1 MLESGGQRLPELNG
15 LQVSFFFFFS
25 DKLNDFF
32 KNITLLP
39 DSHIALRSL
48 GVNFKMHKY
57 FSILASSLER
67 QSDVLGE
74 HRLTS
79 NSQPQFQSSLSVI
92 CSASVSPTA
101 ETVSDLTHMHTVG
114 RLHRATSVLLL
125 LAVIP
130 QLSAAMG

>member
-1 MLESGGQRLPELNG
+1 MDYRIL
-15 LQVSFFFFFS
+15 FFFFS

-79 NSQPQFQSSLSVI
+79 NSSLSSSPPYQLSALQPSVGHLPCEPQSPQLPRLSVI
-92 CSASVSPTA
+92 
-101 ETVSDLTHMHTVG
+101 
-114 RLHRATSVLLL
+114 
-125 LAVIP
+125 
-130 QLSAAMG
+130 

>member
-1 MLESGGQRLPELNG
+1 MQAQKVCISIFPIMSQAWHITHFRYRQIARVRRSKITRVEWITGF
-15 LQVSFFFFFS
+15 FFFFFS

-32 KNITLLP
+32 KNITLSP

-57 FSILASSLER
+57 FSILTSSLER
-67 QSDVLGE
+67 HSDVLGE

-92 CSASVSPTA
+92 CSANFSGS
-101 ETVSDLTHMHTVG
+101 LT
-114 RLHRATSVLLL
+114 L
-125 LAVIP
+125 
-130 QLSAAMG
+130 